1 MRSQDER
8 FRWRWCFSGRKGRR
22 GRREGGVKKEREVLR
37 EAARRELDRDTQGPG
52 NALEAQEDV
61 GGGNIVVTLGG
72 ATRESYEVLA
82 EASEGM
88 ANATGPGGSRRVFR
102 KGKREFWVEVKKG
115 RDTAI
120 GGGGSQ
126 HRSRWRDRSDQNERR
141 GGLQQEVRGRP
152 RLEKEQGGARDI
164 HPCGRGREGKIQEGK
179 S

>member
-8 FRWRWCFSGRKGRR
+8 FRWGWCYSGRKGRR

-120 GGGGSQ
+120 GGAVPSMEAGGGIV
-126 HRSRWRDRSDQNERR
+126 WIKTKDAAVYNRR
-141 GGLQQEVRGRP
+141 FEGGGRP
-152 RLEKEQGGARDI
+152 RLEKEQGA
-164 HPCGRGREGKIQEGK
+164 
-179 S
+179 